1 MLASMMTYYRAWEN
15 RRFVRRLL
23 REKQPEFAVALESAV
38 REPPC
43 PLCHG
48 SQCSMPGKL
57 TPPQPPQPS
66 QLAQP
71 SQPRRHMAPA
81 APTGPAGHAARP
93 ARGRRPQPSRI
104 Q

>member
-23 REKQPEFAVALESAV
+23 REKQPEFAAALESAV

-48 SQCSMPGKL
+48 SQCSMPGRL
-57 TPPQPPQPS
+57 TPSQPS
-66 QLAQP
+66 QLP
-71 SQPRRHMAPA
+71 QPRRHMV
-81 APTGPAGHAARP
+81 PAGHAGNAARP
-93 ARGRRPQPSRI
+93 ARVRQPQPSRI